1 MMDKEYKTR
10 KRSNK
15 RARMPMEQRAKIFLS
30 FKALQDDTEE
40 SPFNN
45 KKISS
50 QKDLLNEKEE

>member
-10 KRSNK
+10 KRNNK
-15 RARMPMEQRAKIFLS
+15 RARMSMDQRAKIFLS

-45 KKISS
+45 KKSLS
-50 QKDLLNEKEE
+50 NENLKGQDE

>member
-10 KRSNK
+10 KRNNK
-15 RARMPMEQRAKIFLS
+15 RARMPMDQRAKIFLS

-45 KKISS
+45 KKSLS
-50 QKDLLNEKEE
+50 NENLKGQEE